1 VSSNSPA
8 NHWRQLDAQVHCLLT
23 TGVRQIRGDS
33 GLIAMFKIGL
43 GLAMAHGIQSTTSP
57 IIDDRV
63 LDTGGQK
70 PHRLLISLY
79 LLIIDNFLLP
89 MTEPDNVA
97 CHPGKLIRG
106 FV

>member
-89 MTEPDNVA
+89 MTEPDTCN
-97 CHPGKLIRG
+97 PRG
-106 FV
+106 LPPEL